1 MRSSY
6 GNRTHDSAVRGQRLN
21 PLTNEPFIKFA
32 ELLLNASHILSEPLD
47 KCKHFLFIFLK
58 LCYYSQLFHGLI
70 GVNSW
75 NIPKIE
81 KKRTWE

>member
-1 MRSSY
+1 MER
-6 GNRTHDSAVRGQRLN
+6 VRNVFGPQS
-21 PLTNEPFIKFA
+21 PDIQAFTVYH
-32 ELLLNASHILSEPLD
+32 ELRMKETT
-47 KCKHFLFIFLK
+47 LFSGK
-58 LCYYSQLFHGLI
+58 RERGYYSQLFHGLI